1 MTVSAADRRKFASL
15 ARDLE
20 AIETD
25 DPGTVEQRRAL
36 AAIAN
41 ELRTRA
47 GVEPFPDEEENPPEL
62 EFHRRAR
69 SLGMVEGHSEP
80 A

>member
-1 MTVSAADRRKFASL
+1 MNAADRAKIATL

-20 AIETD
+20 AIEAD
-25 DPGTVEQRRAL
+25 DAGTVEQRRAL

-41 ELRTRA
+41 ELRRQA

-69 SLGMVEGHSEP
+69 SLGMVEGRSRP